1 MSSTQG
7 GLWNYGRRRK
17 ENVGR
22 PGIWDGC
29 DFWRSGGGRG
39 KENGREG
46 GGKEGKEGGKEKRHR
61 QEEERK
67 RHRQEKEKKGG
78 QEELKRHGRNYKVLR
93 VMFYDK
99 NVFNLRIEEA

>member
-1 MSSTQG
+1 MSCTQG

-29 DFWRSGGGRG
+29 DFWQSGGERG
-39 KENGREG
+39 KENGRG
-46 GGKEGKEGGKEKRHR
+46 GGGREEKEEKEGGKEKRHR
-61 QEEERK
+61 QEEERE
-67 RHRQEKEKKGG
+67 RHR
-78 QEELKRHGRNYKVLR
+78 QEELKRHGRNDKVLR

-99 NVFNLRIEEA
+99 NVFDLRIEEA